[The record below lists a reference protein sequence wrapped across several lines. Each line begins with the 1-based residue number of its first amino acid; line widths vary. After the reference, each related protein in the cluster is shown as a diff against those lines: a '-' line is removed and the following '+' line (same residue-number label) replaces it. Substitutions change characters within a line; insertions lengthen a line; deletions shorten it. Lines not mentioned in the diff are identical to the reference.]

1 MAILKHMNTEKASCF
16 TVSSLIYIF
25 LNTLP
30 TTIFTLQSKQ
40 YFIYTSNLEKI
51 LSNFTT
57 WVSCKV
63 LLLIPFSFSCRIV
76 TPYQTVIWLRSSENT
91 FHDNQV
97 SVINSMKFL
106 LTKVFSLNLGT
117 SMSDLLIF
125 SLGRKTELP
134 QKLAAT

>member
-16 TVSSLIYIF
+16 IVSSLIYIF

-57 WVSCKV
+57 WGSLN

-76 TPYQTVIWLRSSENT
+76 TPYQTVIWLHSSENT

>member
-16 TVSSLIYIF
+16 IVSSLIYIF

-57 WVSCKV
+57 WGSLN

-76 TPYQTVIWLRSSENT
+76 TRYQTVIWLRSSENT

>member
-16 TVSSLIYIF
+16 IVSSLIYIF

-57 WVSCKV
+57 WGSLN

-76 TPYQTVIWLRSSENT
+76 TPNQTVIWLRSSENT